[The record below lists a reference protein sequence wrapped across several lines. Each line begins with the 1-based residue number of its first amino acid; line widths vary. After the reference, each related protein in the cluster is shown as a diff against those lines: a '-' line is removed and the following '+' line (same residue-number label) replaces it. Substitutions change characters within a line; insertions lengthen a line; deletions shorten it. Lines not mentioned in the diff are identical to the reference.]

1 MHLCISWVVV
11 VCHVVMCWTDLT
23 FVTTVATGGC
33 VKFFQLCKFSRKQR
47 LSLQNLCKI
56 MKFTHLF
63 GRNTHNFTQRLL
75 DVGYL
80 HIHFNFNK
88 KKDKTNLYWLLWF
101 VFGNVRFALL
111 YYGALSMNIVHPEL
125 SNVLTYFSRMCD
137 VLRMYSCPACVGG
150 WVALLMTAGVMGE
163 GVGEFNVNSMNRSL
177 HASNICAISF
187 PINLDSCRLSPFHA
201 GREYITHI
209 FLKYLYSQ
217 FVFHSTHSWMFW
229 LLQGPP
235 DL

>member
-1 MHLCISWVVV
+1 MLRLRQKPSLGLWPTRSILH
-11 VCHVVMCWTDLT
+11 
-23 FVTTVATGGC
+23 
-33 VKFFQLCKFSRKQR
+33 QR
-47 LSLQNLCKI
+47 LAYIYMHILSGCLPCRYGLKYWIPLKSNFDPPMICVWQCAV
-56 MKFTHLF
+56 
-63 GRNTHNFTQRLL
+63 NTF
-75 DVGYL
+75 
-80 HIHFNFNK
+80 
-88 KKDKTNLYWLLWF
+88 LLWGI
-101 VFGNVRFALL
+101 VHEHCSPRAENNVL
-111 YYGALSMNIVHPEL
+111 YYFFSDVRCSE
-125 SNVLTYFSRMCD
+125 NVLLSSLC
-137 VLRMYSCPACVGG
+137 G
-150 WVALLMTAGVMGE
+150 WVALLVTAGVMGE
-163 GVGEFNVNSMNRSL
+163 GVGEFNVNSLNRSL